1 MNHDI
6 ISNKDTEKYTPA
18 KGYSHFCEEYEQE
31 IMIEKNN
38 GRAYV
43 NE

>member
-1 MNHDI
+1 LDSLKDI
-6 ISNKDTEKYTPA
+6 VD
-18 KGYSHFCEEYEQE
+18 QE